1 MGTVP
6 LAEPFT
12 CMTDASFKPDYVP
25 PHLQGQVSDFRRA
38 ADGSVSFFDPRRATG
53 AFGPEASRTTI
64 QPDVYDSTFG
74 DKRFNLAE
82 AADNQYGLPGPQK
95 TFSTMA
101 HDWLVRQGRSGLNYG
116 LSSQGRAAGSVGLLS
131 ALAGGAAGF
140 MGDEG
145 SAGKGML
152 YALLAGTAGAGLTA
166 AGQNWNAN
174 RERNREQAG
183 VTKQAFADG
192 DLLSLVS
199 QNFHISEP
207 DKRMYLAAASRLRD
221 REKDE
226 LSRLLRVA
234 AGATAGALI
243 ARYLR
248 GKGLLNTLAGGMIGA
263 FVGRAFSPQP
273 TYNNLGQLSVMNL
286 Y

>member
-1 MGTVP
+1 
-6 LAEPFT
+6 
-12 CMTDASFKPDYVP
+12 MTDASFKPDYVP
-25 PHLQGQVSDFRRA
+25 PHLQGQLSDFRRG

-53 AFGPEASRTTI
+53 TFGPEASRATI
-64 QPDVYDSTFG
+64 TPDVYDSTFG

-82 AADNQYGLPGPQK
+82 AAENQYGLPGDNK
-95 TFSTMA
+95 TFATMA
-101 HDWLVRQGRSGLNYG
+101 RDWLVRQGRSGLNYG
-116 LSSQGRAAGSVGLLS
+116 LSSQGRTVGAAGLLG
-131 ALAGGAAGF
+131 ALAGGTAGF
-140 MGDEG
+140 LGEEG
-145 SAGKGML
+145 SASKGLL

-166 AGQNWNAN
+166 AGQNWQTN

-183 VTKQAFADG
+183 VTKQAFAAA

-199 QNFHISEP
+199 QNFSIP
-207 DKRMYLAAASRLRD
+207 DQDKTMFLVAIRRLQD

-226 LSRLLRVA
+226 LSRLLRVT
-234 AGATAGALI
+234 AGAAAGALI

-273 TYNNLGQLSVMNL
+273 TYNNLGQLSVTNL